1 MRISGGSIK
10 EKRCLRL
17 MSYFANNIIYTVDPK
32 IPQAMLKAML
42 EECKSL
48 SYAKSLVNGADSAD
62 LTGEIA
68 KVRSSEQCWLC
79 WDHWIAG
86 IMHNIF
92 ISANN
97 DYFNYDLDHFD
108 SGIQVTKYE
117 VGQEY
122 GYHIDQLP
130 PHQKLPRKLS
140 MSLLLNDNFT
150 GGEFEF
156 YNSSNYKYEV
166 MPTKTGTSI
175 IFPSWVVHRVKPV
188 KSGVRYSLVAWMN
201 GPQFK

>member
-1 MRISGGSIK
+1 MT
-10 EKRCLRL
+10 
-17 MSYFANNIIYTVDPK
+17 YFALNVIYTVNPK
-32 IPQAMLKAML
+32 IPKAMLNTML

-48 SYAKSLVNGADSAD
+48 PFKNSLVNGVGAV
-62 LTGEIA
+62 GE
-68 KVRSSEQCWLC
+68 VGDVVNYRSSEQCWLC

-97 DYFNYDLDHFD
+97 DFFHYDLDHFD

-130 PHQKLPRKLS
+130 PHKKLPRKLS
-140 MSLLLNDNFT
+140 MSLILNDDFT
-150 GGEFEF
+150 GGEFEI
-156 YNSSNYKYEV
+156 YNPNTFKNEII
-166 MPTKTGTSI
+166 PTSTGSTI
-175 IFPSWVVHRVKPV
+175 IFPSWVVHRVNPV
-188 KSGVRYSLVAWMN
+188 KSGTRYSLVAWMN